1 MESLNLF
8 DMKDFCKKKQLPL
21 GLRMIANNLH
31 KVIQEQNE
39 YLDWSSES
47 LDKALLSGESG
58 NLSLRQRIQCIDTA
72 TRTKARALELFE
84 ENIGIP
90 YCVWVEKR

>member
-1 MESLNLF
+1 
-8 DMKDFCKKKQLPL
+8 MKTKNTKKDLPL

-39 YLDWSSES
+39 YLDWSNDS

-72 TRTKARALELFE
+72 VRTKARALELFY
-84 ENIGIP
+84 ENIGIS
-90 YCVWVEKR
+90 YELWLVTR